1 MLLEAPT
8 PFHQQ
13 AEDIG
18 VFLAEDR
25 ALDAQRGDHEESPE
39 GPSENTD

>member
-13 AEDIG
+13 ADDIG
-18 VFLAEDR
+18 LFLAEDR
-25 ALDAQRGDHEESPE
+25 ALDAQLDDPDEYPE
-39 GPSENTD
+39 GPSENID

>member
-1 MLLEAPT
+1 MPLQAT
-8 PFHQQ
+8 APFHQQ

-18 VFLAEDR
+18 RFLAEDR
-25 ALDAQRGDHEESPE
+25 ARDAQPDDRDDSAQ